1 MIKKILKIIINI
13 IKSILVSGLV
23 VTRFYGSYNLDE
35 LENPLNKK
43 RKN

>member
-1 MIKKILKIIINI
+1 MIKKILKIILKI
-13 IKSILVSGLV
+13 IKTILISGFAA
-23 VTRFYGSYNLDE
+23 TRFYGSYNLDE